1 MSTRQPINLTS
12 PQHPTPCWGRV
23 LRLSALLAL
32 VPTWVACT
40 HLDVPR
46 AESYP
51 ETQQHKARAVHH
63 WDVLADDVAQ
73 RIQFKTQQATGD
85 AVAGYHL
92 TPSTVSPFHRA
103 FADLLLTRLVNRDV
117 PMQTVSR
124 SGDQAMGIIRF
135 DVQVVQHAS
144 SGYNPPKLPLTVLAT
159 GLSVLRNFYLN
170 PPSELGGAAL
180 GVATALALD
189 ASNLNLSGT
198 AMGGPTRTELL
209 VSTTVEHGTRI
220 VARTSDV
227 YYIEA
232 RDASLFV
239 APPPP
244 PPPPP
249 PAPTKNWKVV
259 GGS

>member
-1 MSTRQPINLTS
+1 MSPRQTHHLPVAQRR
-12 PQHPTPCWGRV
+12 PHGVQVW
-23 LRLSALLAL
+23 LRRAGLVVMLPLAA
-32 VPTWVACT
+32 ACT

-63 WDVLADDVAQ
+63 WDLLADDVAQ
-73 RIQFKTQQATGD
+73 RIQYKTQHAGGEPM
-85 AVAGYHL
+85 AGYHL
-92 TPSTVSPFHRA
+92 MPSTVSPFHRA

-117 PMQTVSR
+117 PMQTVPKA
-124 SGDQAMGIIRF
+124 GEQAAGVIRF

-180 GVATALALD
+180 GVAAAFALD
-189 ASNLNLSGT
+189 ASNLDLSGT

-232 RDASLFV
+232 KDTKLFV